1 MLRILREHASSWML
15 KAILIVVALSFV
27 LFFGGYSYFKEKK
40 ETYVAKVN
48 RVTIEWREYNDA
60 FQNTIK
66 QYQQALG
73 PAFSEKMIDELRLR
87 EKILDDLIKNILILQ
102 EAKRLGLSVSDAELR
117 EVIESIPVFQVNGQF
132 DTRRYE
138 WALRSNRMTSE
149 QFEQNQRE
157 NLLIFKIVNLIKMNG
172 GKVSEE
178 EVLDTY
184 LFENE
189 RINLTFVKVAP
200 GALKS
205 QVSANEIEVKDYYQR
220 HQEEFRIPTFIQ
232 VQYLLFRPADF
243 ERNVRVSP
251 DDIKRY
257 YDSRKDTF
265 TIPKQVRVRDILI
278 KAGPQDTPDR
288 LEAKKK
294 KVDEILEKAKKTK
307 DFGSLAKQYSE
318 AETASRGGD
327 MGWIQKGM
335 LGKQL
340 ESILFSMKAGDLSGV
355 LATGDG
361 FHIFKIEEVKEEKQ
375 EPFGEV
381 KDQILQTLKKEKAK
395 AEASRKADDAFYSLF
410 KSRDLEG
417 YSKEKNVPIKTTG
430 LFKEGDEVPDMG
442 RNPLFYSSAFSL
454 RLGEIS
460 PVVNVPPNFYVL
472 KLVNKKDSRIP
483 PLDEV
488 KEEVKE
494 ERQKP
499 FGEVKD
505 QILQTLKKE
514 KAKAEASRKADDA
527 FYSLFRSR
535 DLEGYSKEKNIP
547 IKTTG
552 FFKEGDEVADM
563 GRHPLFYSSAFS
575 LRLGEISPV
584 VNTPPNFYLLKLVNK
599 KDSRIPPLD
608 EVKEAVRRKV
618 VEMKAEEKARQV
630 AEDFLNQIR
639 TGKNNREAVR
649 EKGYPLE
656 ETGFFTRAAGVVPK
670 VGPARE
676 FMGTLASLTEKNP
689 VPKEAI
695 RTKDGYFVVRLSGY
709 EPADQSKFQ
718 SVKKNLE
725 KRLSNQKQ
733 EGAFQNW
740 VDQLRSKAKIDIN
753 KDLLKG

>member
-48 RVTIEWREYNDA
+48 SVTIEWREYNDA

-73 PAFSEKMIDELRLR
+73 PAFSEKMIEELRLR
-87 EKILDDLIKNILILQ
+87 EKILDGLIEKILVLQ
-102 EAKRLGLSVSDAELR
+102 EAKRLGLSTPDEELR
-117 EVIESIPVFQVNGQF
+117 LVIESIPVFQANGQF
-132 DTRRYE
+132 DKRNYE
-138 WALRSNRMTSE
+138 RFLRINRITDE
-149 QFEQNQRE
+149 QFEQSQRE
-157 NLLIFKIVNLIKMNG
+157 NLLISKIVNLIKMNE
-172 GKVSEE
+172 GKVSDE

-189 RINLTFVKVAP
+189 RINLIFVKVAP
-200 GALKS
+200 GSLKS
-205 QVSANEIEVKDYYQR
+205 QVNANEIEIKDYYQK

-232 VQYLLFRPADF
+232 IQYLLFRPSDF
-243 ERNVRVSP
+243 ESKVQVSS

-257 YDSRKDTF
+257 YDSRKNTF

-278 KAGPQDTPDR
+278 KAGPQDTPDQ

-294 KVDEILEKAKKTK
+294 KAEEILEKAKKTK

-335 LGKQL
+335 FGEQL
-340 ESILFSMKAGDLSGV
+340 ESILFSMKAGNLSGV

-375 EPFGEV
+375 KPFGEV
-381 KDQILQTLKKEKAK
+381 KNPILQTLKKEKAK

-410 KSRDLEG
+410 RSRDLEG

-488 KEEVKE
+488 KEEV
-494 ERQKP
+494 
-499 FGEVKD
+499 
-505 QILQTLKKE
+505 
-514 KAKAEASRKADDA
+514 
-527 FYSLFRSR
+527 
-535 DLEGYSKEKNIP
+535 
-547 IKTTG
+547 
-552 FFKEGDEVADM
+552 
-563 GRHPLFYSSAFS
+563 
-575 LRLGEISPV
+575 
-584 VNTPPNFYLLKLVNK
+584 
-599 KDSRIPPLD
+599 
-608 EVKEAVRRKV
+608 RRKV
-618 VEMKAEEKARQV
+618 VGMKAEEKARQV
-630 AEDFLNQIR
+630 AEDLLNQIR
-639 TGKNNREAVR
+639 TGKNIREVAR

-670 VGPARE
+670 MGPARE

-689 VPKEAI
+689 VPKEVI
-695 RTKDGYFVVRLSGY
+695 RTKDGYFVARLSGY

-725 KRLSNQKQ
+725 KRLRDQKQ
-733 EGAFQNW
+733 GEAFQDW

-753 KDLLKG
+753 KDLMKG